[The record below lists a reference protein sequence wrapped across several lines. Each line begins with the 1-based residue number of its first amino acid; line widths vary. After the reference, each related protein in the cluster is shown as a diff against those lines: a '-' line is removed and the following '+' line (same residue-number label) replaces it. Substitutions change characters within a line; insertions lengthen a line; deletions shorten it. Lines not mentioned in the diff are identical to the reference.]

1 MGAGRPCASGH
12 GCEARGE
19 RGWVVRLTGEVC
31 GGVGVCPTS
40 KRFSRVGMSTAV
52 MSTSCL
58 QRVPVWSLRK
68 RSMMGTSLGSTYTIG
83 SPCVTTPVV
92 MTLGS
97 IDLMLCR
104 ICCAGVNAGGFAA
117 GCVAVVQRAR
127 RTTGIERMTPVLP
140 KRLPQGGARGGA
152 RALTKAQREWPKR
165 HLSMA
170 QRSLDGYHP
179 PHSQPRALRHTTV
192 LSNIMFL

>member
-1 MGAGRPCASGH
+1 MVVAEQLVAHLQHWDGGGGEGGVRAAVRSWVLVHFAAACLKGSH

-104 ICCAGVNAGGFAA
+104 ICCAGVKAGGFAA
-117 GCVAVVQRAR
+117 GGGAVVQRAR

-140 KRLPQGGARGGA
+140 KRLPQGGHGV
-152 RALTKAQREWPKR
+152 
-165 HLSMA
+165 
-170 QRSLDGYHP
+170 
-179 PHSQPRALRHTTV
+179 V
-192 LSNIMFL
+192 LEL